1 MSIQRFRTIASPSP
15 RKSETQKFYM
25 IYSITTVTKKLDENV
40 DDEADGEVTPPYGV
54 SRSNSN
60 STCSTIRA
68 DQTNRQISRPGNGNN
83 NLLCCTAAKAVKRTY
98 PVHY

>member
-1 MSIQRFRTIASPSP
+1 
-15 RKSETQKFYM
+15 M

-54 SRSNSN
+54 SRSNS
-60 STCSTIRA
+60 TCSTIRA

-83 NLLCCTAAKAVKRTY
+83 KLLCCTAAKAVKRTY